1 MGRPVLPQASRAPR
15 YSGQVAALVA
25 MIQNERVG
33 VDAITDLVFVN
44 FKTPDYV
51 GHQYGPNSHELRAT
65 LATLDEQL
73 GRVIQT
79 LDTQIG
85 ADGYV
90 IALTADHGM
99 PSEADNAWRGR
110 HYTSEIV
117 STLHDQ
123 FDPDGRRVVLF
134 YGDPADNQIYFSAKN
149 LPTFGALSHTG
160 KF

>member
-1 MGRPVLPQASRAPR
+1 
-15 YSGQVAALVA
+15 

-44 FKTPDYV
+44 FKSPDYV

-73 GRVIQT
+73 GRVIKT

-85 ADGYV
+85 ADEYV

-99 PSEADNAWRGR
+99 PSEAGNAWRGR
-110 HYTSEIV
+110 HYTNEIV

-123 FDPDGRRVVLF
+123 FDPDSRRLVLF
-134 YGDPADNQIYFSAKN
+134 YGDPADNQIFVDTERAKELGLTLDDMAAYLESLPFISAAF
-149 LPTFGALSHTG
+149 TETEVAGAVMP
-160 KF
+160 